1 VTHLADLVRL
11 LHHPALA
18 DPRILKVTGLVFG
31 GLGAAG
37 FTHWLVRKPT
47 SLLSRALS
55 AYAHYLDRRFRSLFL
70 QANVKAVILT
80 QAISFYAIVAA
91 GIAFHE
97 VQIAPFA
104 LLVAALPVL
113 LLELKHR
120 KRILAIET
128 QTDGFI
134 LALSN
139 ALKATPSVGD
149 AFISLIPIVS
159 EPLRSEVDL
168 ATKQM
173 RLGQTLEDALLM
185 MATRIGSR
193 VFDTALASVL
203 IGQRVGGNL
212 PKILET
218 SASALREL
226 FRLEGM
232 MRSRTA
238 AGRIQLWVIA
248 FAPVLFVFYFDQTQ
262 PGYFDPL
269 TTSTTGMLM
278 LFAAV
283 VLWMLAIV
291 LGRKI
296 LRVDV

>member
-1 VTHLADLVRL
+1 VTRLADLVHL
-11 LHHPALA
+11 LQDPALG
-18 DPRILKVTGLVFG
+18 DPRILKVAGIASG
-31 GLGAAG
+31 GLGAAA
-37 FTHWLVRKPT
+37 FAYWLVHKPT
-47 SLLSRALS
+47 SLLSRAIA
-55 AYAHYLDRRFRSLFL
+55 AYAHHLERRFRSLFL

-80 QAISFYAIVAA
+80 QAIAIYAIVAA
-91 GIAFHE
+91 GIALHQP
-97 VQIAPFA
+97 QIAPFA
-104 LLVAALPVL
+104 LLAAVLPIL
-113 LLELKHR
+113 ILELKHKR
-120 KRILAIET
+120 RILAIET
-128 QTDGFI
+128 QTDSFI

-159 EPLRSEVDL
+159 EPLRSEIDL

-173 RLGQTLEDALLM
+173 RLGQTLEDALLE

-218 SASALREL
+218 SACALREL

-232 MRSRTA
+232 MRARTA

-248 FAPVLFVFYFDQTQ
+248 FAPILFVFYFDQTQ

-269 TTSTTGMLM
+269 TSSTTGMIM

-283 VLWMLAIV
+283 ACWMLAIV